1 MKFKEAMALIGLAGL
16 WGASFIFIRIA
27 SPVFGPLL
35 TIQGRV
41 TIAAIALFIYLA
53 ATGQFAT
60 FQQRWKQYLII
71 GALNA
76 ALPFTC
82 IAIAELYLPAS
93 MSSILNSLTPLFT
106 ALVVW
111 SWMKER
117 LSVRKWFG
125 LFVGVVGVGILVGWS
140 VLPLN
145 RETVMA
151 IIFSVLST
159 LSYSFAGVYA
169 KKAFAGVSPLSLAT
183 GQQAGASILLIPFTL
198 ANLPASATDFSML
211 AVLSVVGLALFCTS
225 FAYLLY
231 FYLIES
237 VGPTKTLSVTFLIPI
252 FGILWSVIFL
262 GERLAIG
269 TFIGLIIILGGVYLI
284 SDIRMEVWLPFRN
297 KMKS

>member
-82 IAIAELYLPAS
+82 IAVAELYLPAS

-111 SWMKER
+111 GWMKER
-117 LSVRKWFG
+117 LSVRKWLG
-125 LFVGVVGVGILVGWS
+125 LFIGVIGVGILVGWS

-145 RETVMA
+145 METVMA

-159 LSYSFAGVYA
+159 ISYSFAGVYA
-169 KKAFAGVSPLSLAT
+169 KKVFAGVSPLSLAT

-211 AVLSVVGLALFCTS
+211 AILSVIGLALFCTS

-231 FYLIES
+231 FYLIEN

-284 SDIRMEVWLPFRN
+284 SDIHMKVWLPFGN